1 MHAAEFDMSEVYLDT
16 SALIKL
22 YVAEAFSNE
31 VEQLVADADGLAI
44 SRLSTLEWHCAMARR
59 QRSGQISED
68 YLNLARSEFT
78 RHLADNYF
86 RIVAFDDSLMIDA
99 LRVLDSVKPVPLR
112 TLDAIHL
119 TAARNAGVAR
129 LATADRVM
137 ADAAS
142 KLNLAT
148 DTFFV

>member
-1 MHAAEFDMSEVYLDT
+1 MRVTEVYLDT

-31 VEQLVADADGLAI
+31 VERLVAAADGLVI
-44 SRLSTLEWHCAMARR
+44 SRLSMLEWHCAMARR
-59 QRSGQISED
+59 LRAGQITQD
-68 YLNLARSEFT
+68 YLNIARTEFT
-78 RHLADNYF
+78 RHLADGYF
-86 RIVAFDDSLMIDA
+86 RIVSFDDTLLIDA
-99 LRVLDSVKPVPLR
+99 LRVLDSVNPVPLR

-129 LATADRVM
+129 LATGDRVM
-137 ADAAS
+137 ADAAIT
-142 KLNLAT
+142 LNLAT

>member
-1 MHAAEFDMSEVYLDT
+1 MRVTEVYLDT

-31 VEQLVADADGLAI
+31 VERLVGEADGLVI
-44 SRLSTLEWHCAMARR
+44 SRLSMLEWHCAMARR
-59 QRSGQISED
+59 LRTGQITQD
-68 YLNLARSEFT
+68 YLNIARTEFT
-78 RHLADNYF
+78 RHLADGYF
-86 RIVAFDDSLMIDA
+86 HIVSFDDTLLIDA
-99 LRVLDSVKPVPLR
+99 LRVLDSVNPVPLR

-137 ADAAS
+137 ADAANT
-142 KLNLAT
+142 LNLAT